1 MLFNGIPTIDT
12 RNEQVD
18 FSLPISV
25 PWGTNVCVKDTGGLP
40 FDLTGASI
48 QAGLLD
54 SVGVEILSFSMSV
67 DLTTSCIG
75 LSLTGDQIE
84 AIGLGWYYWY
94 LRVELLGE
102 TEYTYWVGGR
112 WTVYRVYT
120 YGPRSNLPNPDVVD
134 VVVGTEII
142 ASVNVCA
149 ISGAGGGGSGDLLA
163 VNNLSDVD
171 NAATSLANLGGA
183 TAAQGALAD
192 TALQTVAVP
201 SDITAGGTPDA
212 TTFLRGDGEWAQ
224 PGGTSGD
231 LLAANNLS
239 DVDDAAISLTN
250 LGGATA
256 AQGALADT
264 ATQPGDLGTLAAKDS
279 ISVPGDVTATGTPD
293 ATTFL
298 RGDGA
303 WAAAGGTSGD
313 LLAANNLSD
322 VDDAVTSLSN
332 LGGATAAQGALA
344 DTALQDAAAFATA
357 AQGVTADTALQI
369 VAVPSD
375 ITATGTPDATTFLR
389 GDGAWATAGS
399 GNGDLLAANNLSDV
413 DDVATSRTN
422 LGLGTAATTS
432 ASDYAT
438 AAQGALADTALQNA
452 AAFATA
458 AQGVT
463 ADSALQ
469 TVDVPTD
476 ITATG
481 TPGTTTFLRGDGV
494 WAEPTGTS
502 GDLLAANNL
511 SDVDNAA
518 TSLANL
524 GGATAAQGALADTA
538 LQNAAA
544 FATAAQGSTADS
556 ALQVVAVP
564 SDITATGTPGTTTFL
579 RGDGVWAEP
588 AGTSGDLLAA
598 NNLSDVADAATSLA
612 NLGGAT
618 AAQGALADTAL
629 QNAAAFATAAQGVTA
644 DSALQ
649 VVAVPTDITA
659 TGTPGT
665 TTFLRG
671 DGTWAEP
678 AGTAGDLLAA
688 NNLSDVADAP
698 TSLANLGGATAAQ
711 GALADTALQNAAAFA
726 TAAQGALADTATQ
739 PGDLGTLAAKNSI
752 DVPADV
758 SATGTPSATTFLRGD
773 GTWAEPAG
781 TAGDLLAVNNLSDVA
796 DAATSLS
803 NLGGAT
809 AAQGALADTALQ
821 DASAFA
827 TAAQGVL
834 ADAAA
839 PLLAATTTRFR
850 GYGAT
855 EPTNDLQVGD
865 VFFSEGTSPSPVVP
879 LPGGDSDVITYQPL
893 LYPIDERSTELTY
906 TGTNLTQVLEKSGAT
921 TIKQTDL
928 AYTGTKLT
936 SVVELADSITVT
948 TTLTYTGDKLTSTGR
963 VVS

>member
-1 MLFNGIPTIDT
+1 MLFSGIPTIDT

-25 PWGTNVCVKDTGGLP
+25 PWGTSVCATDTDGLP
-40 FDLTGASI
+40 FDLTGSTI
-48 QAGLLD
+48 EAGLLD
-54 SVGVEILSFSMSV
+54 TVGAEILSFSMAV
-67 DLTTSCIG
+67 DMTTSCIS
-75 LSLTGDQIE
+75 LSLTGTEIE
-84 AIGLGWYYWY
+84 ALGLGWYYWY
-94 LRVELLGE
+94 LRVELSGE

-112 WTVYRVYT
+112 WNVHRVYT
-120 YGPRSNLPNPDVVD
+120 YGPRRDLPNPDVVD
-134 VVVGTEII
+134 VVVGSEII

-149 ISGAGGGGSGDLLA
+149 VSGAGGGGSGDLLA
-163 VNNLSDVD
+163 ANNLSDVD
-171 NAATSLANLGGA
+171 NAAASLANIGGA

-192 TALQTVAVP
+192 TALQTVDVP
-201 SDITAGGTPDA
+201 TDINSTGGTPSA
-212 TTFLRGDGEWAQ
+212 ATFLRGDGVWAAA
-224 PGGTSGD
+224 GGGGGGD

-239 DVDDAAISLTN
+239 DVDNAATSLTN

-279 ISVPGDVTATGTPD
+279 IAVPGDVTATGAPSG
-293 ATTFL
+293 TTFL
-298 RGDGA
+298 RGDGV
-303 WAAAGGTSGD
+303 WASPGGGGGGD

-322 VDDAVTSLSN
+322 VDDA
-332 LGGATAAQGALA
+332 
-344 DTALQDAAAFATA
+344 
-357 AQGVTADTALQI
+357 
-369 VAVPSD
+369 
-375 ITATGTPDATTFLR
+375 
-389 GDGAWATAGS
+389 
-399 GNGDLLAANNLSDV
+399 
-413 DDVATSRTN
+413 ATSRTN

-432 ASDYAT
+432 ASDYATAAQGSLADTALQDASAFATAAQGVTADSALQTVDVPADITATGTPDTTTFLRGDGVWAQPTGTSGDLLAANNLSDVDNAATSLANLGGAT

-469 TVDVPTD
+469 IVDVPTD
-476 ITATG
+476 INATG

-511 SDVDNAA
+511 SDVDDAP

-564 SDITATGTPGTTTFL
+564 SDITATGTPSTTTFL

-629 QNAAAFATAAQGVTA
+629 QNAAAFATAAQG
-644 DSALQ
+644 
-649 VVAVPTDITA
+649 
-659 TGTPGT
+659 
-665 TTFLRG
+665 
-671 DGTWAEP
+671 
-678 AGTAGDLLAA
+678 
-688 NNLSDVADAP
+688 
-698 TSLANLGGATAAQ
+698 
-711 GALADTALQNAAAFA
+711 
-726 TAAQGALADTATQ
+726 ALADTATQ
-739 PGDLGTLAAKNSI
+739 PGDLGTLAAKDAI

-758 SATGTPSATTFLRGD
+758 SATGTASSTTFLRGD
-773 GTWAEPAG
+773 GAWAVPAG
-781 TAGDLLAVNNLSDVA
+781 AAGDLLAANNLSDVA

-834 ADAAA
+834 ADDAA

-855 EPTNDLQVGD
+855 EPSTDLQVGD
-865 VFFSEGTSPSPVVP
+865 VFFSDGTSPSTP
-879 LPGGDSDVITYQPL
+879 LPGGDGDVIAYQPL

-906 TGTNLTQVLEKSGAT
+906 TGDDLTQVLEKNGAT
-921 TIKQTDL
+921 TVKQTDL
-928 AYTGTKLT
+928 TYTTGKLT
-936 SVVELADSITVT
+936 SVVEVADSITVT
-948 TTLTYTGDKLTSTGR
+948 TALTYTGDNLTSTTR
-963 VVS
+963 TVS